1 LSVDSYQLVVEL
13 DNLTSPIIRQ
23 GLKQN
28 NPFFVQLLSVV
39 ITARTRKK
47 AKEKKHERRKSGYLS
62 DAAHLLTRALDGAT
76 AE

>member
-1 LSVDSYQLVVEL
+1 VW
-13 DNLTSPIIRQ
+13 
-23 GLKQN
+23 
-28 NPFFVQLLSVV
+28 LLL